1 MKFTAPSYARAV
13 SAPGFTLVEM
23 MVATGVSLLLF
34 AGIVAL
40 GMFTAKSFGMVGN
53 YVDLDAQSRY
63 AADVLGRQI
72 RDANALVAYS
82 TNNPAYLE
90 LTNPIGQ
97 TITITYSNTPGT
109 LTLAVSGL
117 TAQTLL
123 THCNSWTFSLYNRAP
138 ITNSFTN
145 NIVFYTA
152 TNAATCKM
160 IDMSWDCSRTILG
173 SKFTTESVQTAEIVL
188 RNQITN

>member
-1 MKFTAPSYARAV
+1 MKFTTPGYARATPT
-13 SAPGFTLVEM
+13 PGFTLVEM

-34 AGIVAL
+34 AGLVAL
-40 GMFTAKSFGMVGN
+40 GMYTGKSFCMVGN
-53 YVDLDAQSRY
+53 YVDLDAQSRNT
-63 AADVLGRQI
+63 ADLLGRQI
-72 RDANALVAYS
+72 RDASALVAYS

-90 LTNPIGQ
+90 LSNSIGQ

-117 TAQTLL
+117 AAQTLL

-138 ITNSFTN
+138 IISSFTN
-145 NIVFYTA
+145 NIVFYAA

-160 IDMSWDCSRTILG
+160 INMSWDCSRNILG